1 MILGQSSP
9 QQTALLAKS
18 GRSTMDDIFR
28 RAALRRPDAIALA
41 DPPNRASVTGGEAR
55 RLTYAQ
61 ADRLIS
67 GIAGRLCRLGLKTDE
82 IVGMQMANTVD
93 AVLMLLGIL
102 RAGLIAT
109 PLPLLW
115 RQADCVAAL
124 GRIGATALIVS
135 GRIGSVDHSA
145 LAMNVAADVFNIRQV
160 GGFGDDLPDG
170 LVSFDDLY
178 AASTIDPPPS
188 VERLINPAAHV
199 AVITWD
205 VCADGLVPVARSHF
219 EVLAAGAA
227 ITLESRLDQNMVI
240 LSSLALP
247 SFAGL
252 AAAVMP
258 WLLVG
263 GTLALHHP
271 FDHVAFA
278 QQCKAEQGQ
287 VIVVPGALALRL
299 ADSGVFNRR
308 DGAKTVIAA
317 WRAPELLAGSA
328 AWGDVSIGLVD
339 IMVFGETALF
349 AARRGGG
356 GRPAALSVGPIMAPR
371 GAPGALH
378 MAEVKR
384 SESGT
389 LAVRGPLVPKFPL
402 PSEVD
407 REGKPLLRVGA
418 DGFANTEYPCEVDPI
433 SRLLTISGP
442 PPGMVGV
449 GGYRFGLRSLTDIAA
464 QAEPGS
470 TVAALPDALGGRRLA
485 GTAAD
490 RDRVREALATRGVN
504 PLVVAAF
511 ASSRD
516 EERRAEA

>member
-1 MILGQSSP
+1 
-9 QQTALLAKS
+9 
-18 GRSTMDDIFR
+18 
-28 RAALRRPDAIALA
+28 
-41 DPPNRASVTGGEAR
+41 
-55 RLTYAQ
+55 
-61 ADRLIS
+61 
-67 GIAGRLCRLGLKTDE
+67 
-82 IVGMQMANTVD
+82 
-93 AVLMLLGIL
+93 
-102 RAGLIAT
+102 
-109 PLPLLW
+109 
-115 RQADCVAAL
+115 
-124 GRIGATALIVS
+124 LIVS

-188 VERLINPAAHV
+188 VERPLNPAAHV

-205 VCADGLVPVARSHF
+205 VCAEGLVPVARSHF

-227 ITLESRLDQNMVI
+227 ITLESRLEQNMVI

-278 QQCKAEQGQ
+278 QQCKAEQCQ
-287 VIVVPGALALRL
+287 VIVVPGSLALRL
-299 ADSGVFNRR
+299 ANSGMFNRR
-308 DGAKTVIAA
+308 DGAKAVIAA
-317 WRAPELLAGSA
+317 WRAPELLAGSP
-328 AWGDVSIGLVD
+328 AWGDLSIGLVD

-356 GRPAALSVGPIMAPR
+356 RPAALSLGPIMAPR

-378 MAEVKR
+378 MAEVMR
-384 SESGT
+384 TESGT
-389 LAVRGPLVPKFPL
+389 LAVRGPLVPRFPL
-402 PSEVD
+402 PSQVD
-407 REGKPLLRVGA
+407 RESKPLFKVGA
-418 DGFANTEYPCEVDPI
+418 DGFADTGYLCEVDPI

-442 PPGMVGV
+442 PAGMVGV

-490 RDRVREALATRGVN
+490 RDRVRDALATRGVN
-504 PLVVAAF
+504 PLIIAAF
-511 ASSRD
+511 GSSQD